1 MPVQIHFSAIYAKE
15 NSTTVLPS
23 YYSARYLTIRVRNR
37 GTRKFL
43 FTRSNTPYFIARL
56 KGHAL
61 PSYRGKPYT
70 SVPFHAFKYA
80 LFYFTKFARL
90 KGDALPSYRGK
101 PEQCISLSVR
111 STALLQYTPSRRPI
125 FKVRHVLYCNL
136 TFMCFLISFSV

>member
-1 MPVQIHFSAIYAKE
+1 MPPWYPRRLLGEI
-15 NSTTVLPS
+15 
-23 YYSARYLTIRVRNR
+23 
-37 GTRKFL
+37 
-43 FTRSNTPYFIARL
+43 FTRRARTKFPSIQCNKTAVALFYFTKSARL

-90 KGDALPSYRGK
+90 KGHALPSYRGK

-111 STALLQYTPSRRPI
+111 STALLQYTPSRRPR

-136 TFMCFLISFSV
+136 TFICSLILFSV